1 MRPIRILGTGE
12 ALPKRVVTSAE
23 VEALCGVPLGWAER
37 RAGVRE
43 RRWASNGETNASL
56 GAAAARA
63 ALDAAAASPADVDL
77 VINASG
83 TAQQPIPD
91 NAALIAAELGL
102 SGVPAFS
109 VHATCLSFLAALDVA
124 ADRVALGRARRV
136 LIVSSD
142 IGSVGLNFREPESAC
157 LMGDGAAAVL
167 VGPSDGPSALH
178 VSRFETYPEGAR
190 LTEIRGGGT
199 WRTPSHPEATPTDFL
214 FHMAGLGVLKLARDV
229 APDFLERLS
238 PGLSSGLTN
247 VDLVV
252 PHQASLAGLRLME
265 RFGWP
270 RERVATTLETL
281 GNVIAASI
289 PLTLHRAITSG
300 QLPRGSRALLV
311 GTGAGFSIGGAI
323 LTY

>member
-1 MRPIRILGTGE
+1 M
-12 ALPKRVVTSAE
+12 TSAE
-23 VEALCGVPLGWAER
+23 VEALCGVPSGWAER

-43 RRWASNGETNASL
+43 RRWASDGETNAIL
-56 GAAAARA
+56 GATAARA
-63 ALDAAAASPADVDL
+63 ALDAAALSARDVDL
-77 VINASG
+77 VLNASG

-102 SGVPAFS
+102 SGVAAFS

-124 ADRVALGRARRV
+124 ADRVALGRAKRV

-142 IGSVGLNFREPESAC
+142 VGSVGLNFGEPESAC
-157 LMGDGAAAVL
+157 LIGDGAAAVI
-167 VGPSDGPSALH
+167 VGPSDGASGLH
-178 VSRFETYPEGAR
+178 VSRFETYPEGAH

-199 WRTPSHPEATPTDFL
+199 WRTPSHPDATPTDFL
-214 FHMAGLGVLKLARDV
+214 FRMAGLGVLKLARDV
-229 APDFLERLS
+229 APSFLERLS
-238 PGLSSGLTN
+238 PGLSTGLGDID
-247 VDLVV
+247 VVV

-300 QLPRGSRALLV
+300 ALARGQRTLLI